1 MEQEQKFEAVLKKSV
16 AMFNMLTGKT
26 MTEQEGRAFI
36 DIFDL
41 AEAYTA
47 GVVEVPA
54 SAEAFDVLSQVDYN
68 GQTVEEQRDHTFHRE
83 FVEQGYAKFIP
94 PADVL
99 KSCDVLSASE
109 HPPEVLKSELF
120 DHQPGYPWRIVVIDR
135 WKNAENSYAMHFSR
149 LPKQEEFEEEWQHF
163 RAQTHWV
170 HVNHWNGESWDT
182 ITELFHPGTKKPE
195 PEKAVETF
203 KTTDEWEEGKN
214 WRIKFWDQRINNFNY
229 VYFVNKPGGMA
240 LSKYHSSKC
249 FAVTEK
255 RPEA

>member
-68 GQTVEEQRDHTFHRE
+68 GQTVEEQREHIKQM
-83 FVEQGYAKFIP
+83 VEQA
-94 PADVL
+94 
-99 KSCDVLSASE
+99 
-109 HPPEVLKSELF
+109 PEVLKLKDF
-120 DHQPGYPWRIVVIDR
+120 NPQPGYPWRILVSDR
-135 WKNAENSYAMHFSR
+135 WKNHENSHAVHFSR
-149 LPKQEEFEEEWQHF
+149 LPTQEEFEEEHKHF
-163 RAQTHWV
+163 HARTHWV

-182 ITELFHPGTKKPE
+182 ITDLFYSFGKKPE
-195 PEKAVETF
+195 PEKPVETF

-214 WRIKFWDQRINNFNY
+214 WRIKFWDQRVNDFNY